1 LIKGPPLVQYWAR
14 AFYQGVEGVK
24 KVNDPYKDFLK
35 VPGTEKMMAG
45 FSYSDGGTSA
55 AAMEAFMSKEPKTK
69 EQFLN
74 RMLMSDFSGDI
85 RDLAA
90 DRNIQI
96 KRASANVLDLT
107 FLASGQHFQLVIR
120 KPALA

>member
-1 LIKGPPLVQYWAR
+1 
-14 AFYQGVEGVK
+14 
-24 KVNDPYKDFLK
+24 
-35 VPGTEKMMAG
+35 
-45 FSYSDGGTSA
+45 
-55 AAMEAFMSKEPKTK
+55 MSKEPKTK

-120 KPALA
+120 KPRSPEMIAAMEAKKAAKLAGAAAPKPSRSKKAPAAGATH